1 MEELLHSAFTEG
13 ICCSIFS
20 QYDATTG
27 LRVVFQQVGP
37 GCSTKGPDARVCGLN
52 AGLYL
57 PGSGRSQSGKL
68 DRCRTLPSHP
78 SSPQPKRAAGLRAH
92 DSPPREQL
100 GDLGPTVSQQAV
112 GLVDDEV
119 LLGCPRGLLHV
130 GIEVVVPAFSALLA
144 QPALQVPGH
153 YGPLLVAITIYQLY
167 DLNNTGRR

>member
-1 MEELLHSAFTEG
+1 MTLKPGYELCFNL
-13 ICCSIFS
+13 
-20 QYDATTG
+20 
-27 LRVVFQQVGP
+27 VVP
-37 GCSTKGPDARVCGLN
+37 GCGTKGPDARVCGLN

-57 PGSGRSQSGKL
+57 LGSGRGESGKL

-78 SSPQPKRAAGLRAH
+78 SRRAAGLRAP

-100 GDLGPTVSQQAV
+100 GDLGPAVSQQAV

-119 LLGCPRGLLHV
+119 LLGRPRGLLHV

-167 DLNNTGRR
+167 DLNNAGGREHLGYNSARCQSLNHPS